1 MALTSNGFLS
11 VFGTNVA
18 DLFVRSNG
26 NKVAYSELDEK
37 IIALYFAASSCV
49 QCNHFTPILIEA
61 YDDLI
66 SLKKNFEII
75 LVSADNDESSF
86 QKHFSTMPW
95 LALPHSN
102 QTACDHFK
110 SLYAIAE
117 TPHLIILNQKGDL
130 LSSNGVS
137 LVFEFGSTGYP
148 FTTER
153 IKQLRDEE
161 EMKKK
166 NQSLKSVLA
175 TPTRDFVISNDGKVV
190 PISELEGKLVG
201 LYVSLGSFRAC
212 QNFTP
217 KLVDF
222 YTSLKEKGESFE
234 IVYVSLE
241 DEKESFENEFV
252 KMPWLVIPFGDRS
265 LKKLPVYFK
274 LNALPT
280 LLILGSDGKTLCPNV
295 CDYIAEFGIQ
305 AYPFSP
311 EKLTALDE
319 LRNARVE
326 SQTLESLLVS
336 DELDFVIGKDNI
348 KVPVSEL
355 VGKTVLFYFSRKI
368 CPPCRA
374 FTPKLAKTY
383 QEIKAKHPDFE
394 VIFVSLDNDQE
405 SFYKYYS
412 EMPWLALPYD
422 DRREAS
428 LRRTFK
434 SKRIPHLAAV
444 GPNGKILTNEAKELV
459 LFMGSNAYPFDEDT
473 KKEMDRRLEEMAK
486 GWPEKV
492 RNKKHPE
499 HELVL
504 SLQGGCYTCFGCNE
518 LMVGWM
524 FSCGECRFELHPECA
539 LADIEKLNNVVDDDD
554 DDDDDDDNSE
564 AQGLNCDE
572 NSCHKA

>member
-11 VFGTNVA
+11 CLEPTLLLFSCTAMATRIGRKDHRPLLCSLFLCAVQPFHTNP
-18 DLFVRSNG
+18 DRS
-26 NKVAYSELDEK
+26 L
-37 IIALYFAASSCV
+37 
-49 QCNHFTPILIEA
+49 QR
-61 YDDLI
+61 LI

-75 LVSADNDESSF
+75 LVSSDNDEESF

-110 SLYAIAE
+110 SL
-117 TPHLIILNQKGDL
+117 
-130 LSSNGVS
+130 V
-137 LVFEFGSTGYP
+137 P
-148 FTTER
+148 FTPER

-190 PISELEGKLVG
+190 SISELEGKLVG
-201 LYVSLGSFRAC
+201 LYMSLGSFRAC
-212 QNFTP
+212 RNFTP

-222 YTSLKEKGESFE
+222 YKSLKEKGESFE

-241 DEKESFENEFV
+241 DDKERFENELV
-252 KMPWLVIPFGDRS
+252 KMPWLAIPFGDKS

-280 LLILGSDGKTLCPNV
+280 LLILGPDGKTLCLNV
-295 CDYIAEFGIQ
+295 RDYIAEFGIQ

-319 LRNARVE
+319 LRNALSE

-336 DELDFVIGKDNI
+336 DELDFVIGKENI

-355 VGKTVLFYFSRKI
+355 VGKTLLFYFSRKI

-383 QEIKAKHPDFE
+383 HEIKAKHPDFE

-405 SFYKYYS
+405 SFNKYYS
-412 EMPWLALPYD
+412 EMPWLTLPYD

-459 LFMGSNAYPFDEDT
+459 LFMGSDAYPFDEDT

-504 SLQGGCYTCFGCNE
+504 SLQGGFYTCCGCNE

-539 LADIEKLNNVVDDDD
+539 LADIEKLNNVVDDDG
-554 DDDDDDDNSE
+554 DNSE
-564 AQGLNCDE
+564 AQGLICDE
-572 NSCHKA
+572 NSRHKA